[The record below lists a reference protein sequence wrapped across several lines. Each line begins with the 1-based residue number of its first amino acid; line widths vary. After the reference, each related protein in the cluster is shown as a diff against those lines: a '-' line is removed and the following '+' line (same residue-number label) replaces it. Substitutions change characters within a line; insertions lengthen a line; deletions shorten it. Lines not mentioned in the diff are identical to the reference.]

1 MRFCERGRDLVKPY
15 FSHNR
20 DALYLSG
27 CQSGYAGS
35 HLVFYFPVIVIHITF
50 IVLGDLID

>member
-20 DALYLSG
+20 DALYLNG
-27 CQSGYAGS
+27 CQSGWAGS
-35 HLVFYFPVIVIHITF
+35 HLVFYFPVIVIQITF
-50 IVLGDLID
+50 IVLGDVID